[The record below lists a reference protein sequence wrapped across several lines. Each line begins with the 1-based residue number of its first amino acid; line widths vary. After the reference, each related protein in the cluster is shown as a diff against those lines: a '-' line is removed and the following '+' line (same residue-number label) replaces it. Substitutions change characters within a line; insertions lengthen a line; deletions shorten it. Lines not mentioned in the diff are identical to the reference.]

1 MIDNST
7 WIKSLLNLHNSP
19 DTYYHLQILKRRKD
33 NPDMTKREHIVMDKF
48 IDGPD
53 HLTKLLPELRAIAE
67 ATQARVMINVT
78 PRTYSKTGPAMLQDL
93 AALVPGGDYRKA
105 ARLFTSTTA
114 KNPGRNKLW
123 VLDIDPPVVGEH
135 HWITNELCN
144 TYIDKDVL
152 LRPNVRATIPTPNG
166 IHYIMT
172 PFNLQSYNLAAAGT
186 KWGQY
191 IDVKKDA
198 HTILYV
204 PKSINS

>member
-1 MIDNST
+1 MIDNIRKISP
-7 WIKSLLNLHNSP
+7 LLRLLNSP

-33 NPDMTKREHIVMDKF
+33 NPDMTKSEHVVMDKF
-48 IDGPD
+48 INGPD
-53 HLTKLLPELRAIAE
+53 HLDKLYPELKAIAE
-67 ATQARVMINVT
+67 ATQARVMINVA

-105 ARLFTSTTA
+105 ARLFTSSTA

-135 HWITNELCN
+135 HWIGNELCN
-144 TYIDKDVL
+144 TDIDKDVSL
-152 LRPNVRATIPTPNG
+152 APNVRATIPTPNG

-172 PFNLQSYNLAAAGT
+172 PFNLQAYNLAAMGT